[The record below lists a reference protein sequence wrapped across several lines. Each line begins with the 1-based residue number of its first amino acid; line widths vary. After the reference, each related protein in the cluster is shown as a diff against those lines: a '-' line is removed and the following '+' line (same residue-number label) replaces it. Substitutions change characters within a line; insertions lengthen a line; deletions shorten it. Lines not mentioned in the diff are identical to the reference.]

1 MQAERM
7 PGLEEGCSVL
17 SLRKAIHRDPAL
29 VLMQHLHVEQRG
41 RVERD
46 AGLAEDD
53 EALVEAIC
61 RQPSAR
67 QSIVNHTCSLL
78 QAYSPRDPAQGF

>member
-17 SLRKAIHRDPAL
+17 SLSEAIHRDPAL

-61 RQPSAR
+61 SSQRVRA
-67 QSIVNHTCSLL
+67 
-78 QAYSPRDPAQGF
+78 